1 MSEIVDTPTST
12 STSVAGNETVSLADE
27 IKKYDTEKLISF
39 FQERGLGLDLDDENI
54 IRKEKITGQDFFDIT
69 EEKLEKWGMP
79 GGPAMRLVKFAKE
92 CKDKKL
98 RSFSSY
104 KTKKELGEVLEKY
117 GIISGDITRIP
128 QFIPRK

>member
-1 MSEIVDTPTST
+1 MSDIVDTPVTTST
-12 STSVAGNETVSLADE
+12 SATATGNESLTLAEE

-39 FQERGLGLDLDDENI
+39 LTQGLVRRLSKFQK
-54 IRKEKITGQDFFDIT
+54 KEEVNGRDFFDLT
-69 EEKLEKWGMP
+69 EEKLEKWEMP

-104 KTKKELGEVLEKY
+104 KTKKELSEVLEKY
-117 GIISGDITRIP
+117 GIVSGDITRIP